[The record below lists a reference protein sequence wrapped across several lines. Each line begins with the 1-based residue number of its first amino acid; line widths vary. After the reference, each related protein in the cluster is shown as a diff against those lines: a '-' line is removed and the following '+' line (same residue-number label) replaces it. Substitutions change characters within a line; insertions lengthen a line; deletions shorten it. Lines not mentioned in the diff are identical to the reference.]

1 MPVTTCIF
9 DAYGTLF
16 DVAAAARAAA
26 REPDRARLAA
36 CWQALAEDWRIKQ
49 LSYSWLRAVSG
60 DHADFWTVTQDAL
73 DWALERHGLDGD
85 AALRDRLLALYR
97 ELEAYPEVPAMLR
110 ALKDRGLTTAI
121 LSNGAPGMLAD
132 AVASAGIGDV
142 LDDCLSVESVGIFKP
157 ARAVYDLVGHRFGT
171 APDQVLFVSSNGWDA
186 AAAAAYGFT
195 SLWVNRKGEPL
206 DRLPG
211 RPAHI
216 LPDLSGVPALELF

>member
-1 MPVTTCIF
+1 
-9 DAYGTLF
+9 
-16 DVAAAARAAA
+16 
-26 REPDRARLAA
+26 
-36 CWQALAEDWRIKQ
+36 
-49 LSYSWLRAVSG
+49 VSG

-195 SLWVNRKGEPL
+195 ALWVNRKGEPL

-216 LPDLSGVPALELF
+216 LPDLSGVPALEFF